1 MLGGFHLKSQS
12 LPPMHIQP
20 LAGGNTPSSY
30 RAKVRRFVPLER
42 SLL

>member
-12 LPPMHIQP
+12 SPPMHIQP
-20 LAGGNTPSSY
+20 LAGGNTRSSY
-30 RAKVRRFVPLER
+30 RPEARRFVPLER